1 MTSSTE
7 QSLHVPFPPD
17 FHAVPT
23 VIVPF
28 DVLDITANT
37 LMRSRHSLMVL
48 SQLLKRGSLDDL
60 EVCLSSMLDVLI
72 ENMEMADQMIEPFAR
87 EKAGGA

>member
-7 QSLHVPFPPD
+7 QSLHVPSSPFSFNSPD
-17 FHAVPT
+17 VAVP
-23 VIVPF
+23 F
-28 DVLDITANT
+28 EVLDITANT

-72 ENMEMADQMIEPFAR
+72 ENMEMADQMIEPFSRKPAN
-87 EKAGGA
+87 

>member
-7 QSLHVPFPPD
+7 QSLHVPFPPK
-17 FHAVPT
+17 FHDTPT
-23 VIVPF
+23 VTVPF
-28 DVLDITANT
+28 EVIDITANT

-72 ENMEMADQMIEPFAR
+72 ENMEMADQLVEPFAR
-87 EKAGGA
+87 KLTN